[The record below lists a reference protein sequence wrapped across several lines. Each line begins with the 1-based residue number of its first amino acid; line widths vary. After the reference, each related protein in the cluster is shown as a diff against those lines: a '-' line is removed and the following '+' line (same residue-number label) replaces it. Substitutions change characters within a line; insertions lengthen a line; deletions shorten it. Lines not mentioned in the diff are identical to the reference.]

1 MLRWLFSRIN
11 IWVVL
16 ISIMIAAFLVL
27 LLWVLV
33 MMLPLPQAQVA
44 TPQAALTVIAAPS
57 PTPTQPKVVATPT
70 PTTPPSFEGISIG
83 SYVQISGT
91 EGAGLRLRS
100 GPGTG
105 NPPRLLGM
113 DAEVFRVKDGPK
125 FADDFTWW
133 FLEADYDATRSG
145 WAASEYLSVVSDPV
159 TATP

>member
-1 MLRWLFSRIN
+1 MLRWLFQRIN
-11 IWVVL
+11 GWVV
-16 ISIMIAAFLVL
+16 IVSIIIASGLVL
-27 LLWVLV
+27 LLWALV

-44 TPQAALTVIAAPS
+44 TPRAALTVIPAPN
-57 PTPTQPKVVATPT
+57 PTPTQPKVVPTLTPT
-70 PTTPPSFEGISIG
+70 NAPSFEGISIG

-113 DAEVFRVKDGPK
+113 EAEVFRIKDGPK

-145 WAASEYLSVVSDPV
+145 WAASKYLSVVTNPI
-159 TATP
+159 TPTP